1 MQASNTN
8 NTPNDPFYDFINI
21 WSFPIGLVGLALG
34 LVTEIPPFMVIGLGL
49 MFMYVLLGDI
59 AE

>member
-8 NTPNDPFYDFINI
+8 NTPNDPFYDFINN
-21 WSFPIGLVGLALG
+21 WSFPIGLIGIILGITTETNPFVIVG
-34 LVTEIPPFMVIGLGL
+34 IGL

-59 AE
+59 SE